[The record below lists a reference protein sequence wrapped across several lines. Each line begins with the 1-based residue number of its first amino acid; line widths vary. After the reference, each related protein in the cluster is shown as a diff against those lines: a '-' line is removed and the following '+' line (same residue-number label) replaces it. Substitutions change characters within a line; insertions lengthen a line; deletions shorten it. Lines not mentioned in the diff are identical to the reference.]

1 MVNNNAN
8 RARLMRQLQIYSF
21 AVYDARL
28 YLDSHPQSKSA
39 LEFYN
44 KYKRLEQNAMAEYE
58 ARYGKI
64 ALDGQEGS
72 WQWIEGPWPWQNEEV
87 K

>member
-8 RARLMRQLQIYSF
+8 RARLMRQLQMYSF

-64 ALDGQEGS
+64 ALDGQE
-72 WQWIEGPWPWQNEEV
+72 
-87 K
+87 